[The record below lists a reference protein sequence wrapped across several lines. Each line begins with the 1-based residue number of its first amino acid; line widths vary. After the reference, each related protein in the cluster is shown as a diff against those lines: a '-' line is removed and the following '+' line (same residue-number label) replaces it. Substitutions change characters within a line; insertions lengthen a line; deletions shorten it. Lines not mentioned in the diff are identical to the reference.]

1 MDPEQRDDG
10 TKPIAVLKSV
20 GPKLV
25 PFFKTLAIYFVLFG
39 DGSKLESIFYCAIK
53 CLPIIS
59 LIIFVLLHG
68 MSFSEYYSYSRK
80 ILVGLVFSCFGDAF
94 LVWKSLGYFDHGVA
108 MFAIAQMM
116 YASAFGL
123 TPVNPSAGVAC
134 SVLAAMTYSFLF
146 PGLKGSM
153 VYICLIYIS
162 LIGFMVW
169 RAIAR
174 VQFFNDLWTWTKLC
188 GCAGALCFIVHGTCN
203 NGAST
208 YTCTCEKGYVGTNC
222 ETQDFCYSQPC
233 AHGTC
238 NNGASAYTCTCEVGY
253 VGTNCDTLGETC
265 VPNPC
270 QHGGTCV
277 PNSDG
282 SFLRC
287 DCVYPPWFDPYC
299 DTEYGDM
306 RRR

>member
-1 MDPEQRDDG
+1 M
-10 TKPIAVLKSV
+10 KSV

-80 ILVGLVFSCFGDAF
+80 ILIGLVFSCFGDAF

-108 MFAIAQMM
+108 MFAIAQVM

-123 TPVNPSAGVAC
+123 KPVNPSAGVAC

-146 PGLKGSM
+146 PGLNGLM
-153 VYICLIYIS
+153 VYICMIYVS

-188 GCAGALCFIVHGTCN
+188 GCAGALCFIVSDFVIAYDRFVSPVPYSHQIIMV
-203 NGAST
+203 T
-208 YTCTCEKGYVGTNC
+208 YYAAQLGITLSVV
-222 ETQDFCYSQPC
+222 DSQVD
-233 AHGTC
+233 A
-238 NNGASAYTCTCEVGY
+238 
-253 VGTNCDTLGETC
+253 
-265 VPNPC
+265 
-270 QHGGTCV
+270 
-277 PNSDG
+277 
-282 SFLRC
+282 FLK
-287 DCVYPPWFDPYC
+287 VSS
-299 DTEYGDM
+299 
-306 RRR
+306 